1 MRPLISICMIV
12 KNEAHILRQS
22 LASFRK
28 FTEEIIIVDTGS
40 TDETKKI
47 AKEFTDFV
55 YDFEWT
61 GNFSDARNFAAT
73 KATGKW
79 VMAIDADECLE
90 EESYLKLK
98 KQLKLQNES
107 IYMAQIISFTGEKGR
122 VTTTN
127 HMPRIYKNDGT
138 ICFRGVIHEQL
149 EAVDKHSIEAGIADV
164 KIYHYGYMSEI
175 VEKQGKSNRNLRLL
189 EKEVKNN
196 KDSGFVHF
204 NIGQEMN
211 RLGKKEEALKE
222 FSEAFRLRDDNQYI
236 WAKLSAYH
244 IADLLEQEKR
254 YEESLAIIEE
264 ARIIWPNVPEFPLKK
279 ANILYLSHQL
289 EDAKEIYQNLLE
301 TTTIDYQPIVLYEA
315 TNFIPHKML
324 GHIYLEEKDYTRA
337 MTYFSKAYAENSS
350 DYGVMFQMIM
360 LLSKFHEPKEIFAF
374 MERHQFISS
383 TETGLR
389 LLSMT
394 TQQGY
399 AELSELIVQ
408 SLTDVYPPV
417 AEATEVKIRT
427 IRNVFPV
434 ISETAIVFGIKEELI
449 DAADLC
455 LWHYE
460 NPQLPIEQV
469 MKNSDVGD
477 IYDFIF
483 ENGPRISKKRY
494 LFVLERAIAL
504 GKGEFADY
512 LLALRTGYHDSINS
526 HIADLFFQY
535 DFADIALDF
544 YNIVDADE
552 VTKQGYINLINY
564 LVDAGVED
572 EALSI
577 AERGIDNFSTDFR
590 FYLWAIKIDAE
601 NRADRISEAIDEFP
615 NNRYL
620 AKLLD
625 EVSGFQDAV
634 TNNC

>member
-79 VMAIDADECLE
+79 IMAIDADECLE
-90 EESYLKLK
+90 EESYLKFK

-211 RLGKKEEALKE
+211 RLGKNKEALKE

-289 EDAKEIYQNLLE
+289 EDAKEIYQSLLE
-301 TTTIDYQPIVLYEA
+301 TTTIDYQSIVLYEA

-434 ISETAIVFGIKEELI
+434 ISETAILFGIKEELI

-460 NPQLPIEQV
+460 NPQLPIEKV

-477 IYDFIF
+477 IYNFIF

-601 NRADRISEAIDEFP
+601 NRADRISEAMDEFP

-625 EVSGFQDAV
+625 EVTVFQDAM
-634 TNNC
+634 TNN

>member
-47 AKEFTDFV
+47 AEEFTDFV

-79 VMAIDADECLE
+79 IMAIDADECLE
-90 EESYLKLK
+90 EESYLKLE
-98 KQLKLQNES
+98 KQLKSSRES

-127 HMPRIYKNDGT
+127 QMARVYKNDGT

-149 EAVDKHSIEAGIADV
+149 EAVDKHSIEAGLAEV

-175 VEKQGKSNRNLRLL
+175 VEKQGKSSRNLRLL
-189 EKEVKNN
+189 EKEMKNN
-196 KDSGFVHF
+196 KNSGFIHF

-211 RLGKKEEALKE
+211 RLGKKKEALKE
-222 FSEAFRLRDDNQYI
+222 FSEAFRLRDNNQYI

-244 IADLLEQEKR
+244 IAELLEQEKR

-279 ANILYLSHQL
+279 ANILFLSHQL

-301 TTTIDYQPIVLYEA
+301 NNVIDYQPIVLYEA
-315 TNFIPHKML
+315 TNFMPHKML
-324 GHIYLEEKDYTRA
+324 GNIYLEEKDYTRA
-337 MTYFSKAYAENSS
+337 MTHFSKAYAENSS
-350 DYGVMFQMIM
+350 DYSVMFKMIM
-360 LLSKFHEPKEIFAF
+360 LLSKFHGPKEIFAF

-383 TETGLR
+383 TDTGLR

-399 AELSELIVQ
+399 AELSELIIQ

-434 ISETAIVFGIKEELI
+434 ISETAILFGIKEELI

-460 NPQLPIEQV
+460 NPQLPIEKV

-483 ENGPRISKKRY
+483 ENGPKIDKKRY

-590 FYLWAIKIDAE
+590 FYLWTIKIDAE
-601 NRADRISEAIDEFP
+601 NRADRISEAMDEFP

-625 EVSGFQDAV
+625 EVTVFQDAM
-634 TNNC
+634 TNN

>member
-79 VMAIDADECLE
+79 IMAIDADECLE
-90 EESYLKLK
+90 EESYLKFK

-211 RLGKKEEALKE
+211 RLGKNKEALKE

-289 EDAKEIYQNLLE
+289 EDAKEIYQSLLE

-399 AELSELIVQ
+399 AELSEL
-408 SLTDVYPPV
+408 
-417 AEATEVKIRT
+417 
-427 IRNVFPV
+427 
-434 ISETAIVFGIKEELI
+434 
-449 DAADLC
+449 
-455 LWHYE
+455 
-460 NPQLPIEQV
+460 
-469 MKNSDVGD
+469 
-477 IYDFIF
+477 
-483 ENGPRISKKRY
+483 
-494 LFVLERAIAL
+494 
-504 GKGEFADY
+504 
-512 LLALRTGYHDSINS
+512 
-526 HIADLFFQY
+526 
-535 DFADIALDF
+535 
-544 YNIVDADE
+544 
-552 VTKQGYINLINY
+552 
-564 LVDAGVED
+564 
-572 EALSI
+572 
-577 AERGIDNFSTDFR
+577 
-590 FYLWAIKIDAE
+590 
-601 NRADRISEAIDEFP
+601 
-615 NNRYL
+615 
-620 AKLLD
+620 
-625 EVSGFQDAV
+625 
-634 TNNC
+634 

>member
-79 VMAIDADECLE
+79 IMAIDADECLE
-90 EESYLKLK
+90 EESYLKFK

-211 RLGKKEEALKE
+211 RLGKNKEALKE

-289 EDAKEIYQNLLE
+289 EDAKEIYQSLLE

-337 MTYFSKAYAENSS
+337 MTYFSKAFAENSS

-434 ISETAIVFGIKEELI
+434 ISETAILFGIKEELI

-460 NPQLPIEQV
+460 NPQLPIEKV

-477 IYDFIF
+477 IYNFIF

-601 NRADRISEAIDEFP
+601 NRADRISEAMDEFP

-625 EVSGFQDAV
+625 EVTVFQDAM
-634 TNNC
+634 TNN

>member
-40 TDETKKI
+40 TDDTKEI

-61 GNFSDARNFAAT
+61 GNFSDARNFAA
-73 KATGKW
+73 KHATGKW
-79 VMAIDADECLE
+79 ILAIDADECLE
-90 EESYLKLK
+90 EESYRKLE
-98 KQLKLQNES
+98 KQLKSPIEPIQ
-107 IYMAQIISFTGEKGR
+107 MAQIISFTGEKGR

-127 HMPRIYKNDGT
+127 QMARVYKNDGT

-149 EAVDKHSIEAGIADV
+149 EAVDKHAIEAGLAEV

-175 VEKQGKSNRNLRLL
+175 VEKQDKSDRNLRLL

-196 KDSGFVHF
+196 KNSGFVHF

-211 RLGKKEEALKE
+211 RLGNKKEALKE
-222 FSEAFRLRDDNQYI
+222 FSEAFRLRDNNHYI

-244 IADLLEQEKR
+244 ISELLEQEKR
-254 YEESLAIIEE
+254 YDESLAIIEE
-264 ARIIWPNVPEFPLKK
+264 AKVIWPNVPEFPLKK
-279 ANILYLSHQL
+279 ANILYVNHQL
-289 EDAKEIYQNLLE
+289 EDAKEIYKSLLE
-301 TTTIDYQPIVLYEA
+301 NTAIDYQPIVLYEA
-315 TNFIPHKML
+315 TNFMPHKML
-324 GHIYLEEKDYTRA
+324 GTIYLEEKDYTRA
-337 MTYFSKAYAENSS
+337 MTHFSKAYAENSS

-360 LLSKFHEPKEIFAF
+360 LLSKFHQPKEIFAF
-374 MERHQFISS
+374 MERHNFISS

-417 AEATEVKIRT
+417 AEATEVKIAT

-434 ISETAIVFGIKEELI
+434 ISESAILFGIKEELI

-460 NPQLPIEQV
+460 NPQLPIERA
-469 MKNSDVGD
+469 MKNSDVGE

-483 ENGPRISKKRY
+483 ENGPKISKKRY

-512 LLALRTGYHDSINS
+512 LLALRNVYHDSINS

-564 LVDAGVED
+564 LVDADVLD
-572 EALSI
+572 EALAI

-590 FYLWAIKIDAE
+590 FYLWAIKIDTE
-601 NRADRISEAIDEFP
+601 NRANRISEAMDEFP

-625 EVSGFQDAV
+625 EVTMLQDTV
-634 TNNC
+634 TNNR

>member
-79 VMAIDADECLE
+79 IMAIDADECLE

-98 KQLKLQNES
+98 KQLKLQTES

-350 DYGVMFQMIM
+350 DYGVMFQIIM

-434 ISETAIVFGIKEELI
+434 ISETAILFGIKEELI

-460 NPQLPIEQV
+460 NPQLPIEKV

-477 IYDFIF
+477 IYNFIF

-601 NRADRISEAIDEFP
+601 NRADRISEAMDEFP

-625 EVSGFQDAV
+625 EVTVFQDAM
-634 TNNC
+634 TNNR

>member
-79 VMAIDADECLE
+79 IMAIDADECLE
-90 EESYLKLK
+90 EESYLKFK

-211 RLGKKEEALKE
+211 RLGKNKEALKE

-289 EDAKEIYQNLLE
+289 EDAKEIYQSLLE

-434 ISETAIVFGIKEELI
+434 ISETAILFGIKEELI

-460 NPQLPIEQV
+460 NPQLPIEKV

-477 IYDFIF
+477 IYNFIF

-590 FYLWAIKIDAE
+590 FYLWTIKIDAE
-601 NRADRISEAIDEFP
+601 NRADRISEAMDEFP

-625 EVSGFQDAV
+625 EVTVFQDAM
-634 TNNC
+634 TNN

>member
-79 VMAIDADECLE
+79 IMAIDADECLE

-434 ISETAIVFGIKEELI
+434 ISETAILFGIKEELI

-460 NPQLPIEQV
+460 NPQLPIEKV

-477 IYDFIF
+477 IYNFIF

-601 NRADRISEAIDEFP
+601 NRADRISEAMDEFP

-625 EVSGFQDAV
+625 EVTVFQDAM
-634 TNNC
+634 TNN

>member
-79 VMAIDADECLE
+79 IMAIDADECLE

-98 KQLKLQNES
+98 KQLKLQTES

-175 VEKQGKSNRNLRLL
+175 VEKQGKSNRNLGLL

-350 DYGVMFQMIM
+350 DYGVMFQIIM

-434 ISETAIVFGIKEELI
+434 ISETAIIFGIKEELI

-477 IYDFIF
+477 IYNFIF

-601 NRADRISEAIDEFP
+601 NRADRISEAMDEFP

-625 EVSGFQDAV
+625 EVTVFQDAM
-634 TNNC
+634 TNNR

>member
-79 VMAIDADECLE
+79 IMAIDADECLE

-289 EDAKEIYQNLLE
+289 EDAKEIYQSLLE

-477 IYDFIF
+477 IYNFIF

-544 YNIVDADE
+544 YNIVDANE

-601 NRADRISEAIDEFP
+601 NRADRISEAMDEFP

-625 EVSGFQDAV
+625 EVTVFQDAM
-634 TNNC
+634 TNNR

>member
-79 VMAIDADECLE
+79 IMAIDADECLE
-90 EESYLKLK
+90 EESYLKFK

-211 RLGKKEEALKE
+211 RLGKNKEALKE

-289 EDAKEIYQNLLE
+289 EDAKEIYQSLLE

-460 NPQLPIEQV
+460 NPQLPIEKV

-477 IYDFIF
+477 IYNFIF

-601 NRADRISEAIDEFP
+601 NRADRISEAMDEFP

-625 EVSGFQDAV
+625 EVTVFQDAM
-634 TNNC
+634 TNN

>member
-79 VMAIDADECLE
+79 IMAIDADECLE

-98 KQLKLQNES
+98 KQLKLQTES

-350 DYGVMFQMIM
+350 DYGVMFQIIM

-434 ISETAIVFGIKEELI
+434 ISETAIIFGIKEELI

-477 IYDFIF
+477 IYNFIF

-526 HIADLFFQY
+526 DIADLFFQY

-601 NRADRISEAIDEFP
+601 NRADRISEAMDEFP

-625 EVSGFQDAV
+625 KVTVFQDAM
-634 TNNC
+634 TNNR

>member
-79 VMAIDADECLE
+79 IMAIDADECLE

-350 DYGVMFQMIM
+350 DYGVMFQIIM

-434 ISETAIVFGIKEELI
+434 ISETAIIFGIKEELI

-477 IYDFIF
+477 IYNFIF

-601 NRADRISEAIDEFP
+601 NRADRISEAMDEFP

-625 EVSGFQDAV
+625 EVTVFQDAM
-634 TNNC
+634 TNNR

>member
-289 EDAKEIYQNLLE
+289 EDAKEIYQSLLE

-434 ISETAIVFGIKEELI
+434 ISETAILFGIKEELI

-460 NPQLPIEQV
+460 NPQLPIEKV

-477 IYDFIF
+477 IYNFIF
-483 ENGPRISKKRY
+483 ENGPIISKKRY

-601 NRADRISEAIDEFP
+601 NRADRISEAMDEFP

-625 EVSGFQDAV
+625 EVTVFQDAM
-634 TNNC
+634 TNNR

>member
-79 VMAIDADECLE
+79 IMAIDADECLE
-90 EESYLKLK
+90 EESYLKFK

-211 RLGKKEEALKE
+211 RLGKNKEALKE

-289 EDAKEIYQNLLE
+289 EDAKEIYQSLLE

-434 ISETAIVFGIKEELI
+434 ISETAILFGIKEELI

-460 NPQLPIEQV
+460 NPQLPIEKV

-477 IYDFIF
+477 IYNFIF

-601 NRADRISEAIDEFP
+601 NRADRISEAMDEFP

-625 EVSGFQDAV
+625 EVTVFQDAM
-634 TNNC
+634 TNN

>member
-289 EDAKEIYQNLLE
+289 EDAKEIYQSLLE

-434 ISETAIVFGIKEELI
+434 ISETAILFGIKEELI

-460 NPQLPIEQV
+460 NPQLPIEKV

-477 IYDFIF
+477 IYNFIF

-601 NRADRISEAIDEFP
+601 NRADRISEAMDEFP

-625 EVSGFQDAV
+625 EVTVFQDAM
-634 TNNC
+634 TNNR

>member
-79 VMAIDADECLE
+79 IMAIDADECLE

-98 KQLKLQNES
+98 KQLKLQTES

-350 DYGVMFQMIM
+350 DYGVMFQIIM

-434 ISETAIVFGIKEELI
+434 ISETAIIFGIKEELI

-477 IYDFIF
+477 IYNFIF

-601 NRADRISEAIDEFP
+601 NRADRISEAMDEFP

-625 EVSGFQDAV
+625 EVTVFQDAM
-634 TNNC
+634 TNNR

>member
-79 VMAIDADECLE
+79 IMAIDADECLE

-289 EDAKEIYQNLLE
+289 EDAKEIYQSLLE

-350 DYGVMFQMIM
+350 DYGVMFQIIM

-434 ISETAIVFGIKEELI
+434 ISETAIIFGIKEELI

-477 IYDFIF
+477 IYNFIF

-601 NRADRISEAIDEFP
+601 NRADRISEAMDEFP

-625 EVSGFQDAV
+625 EVTVFQDAM
-634 TNNC
+634 TNNR

>member
-79 VMAIDADECLE
+79 IMAIDADECLE

-98 KQLKLQNES
+98 KQLKLQTES

-434 ISETAIVFGIKEELI
+434 ISETAILFGIKEELI

-460 NPQLPIEQV
+460 NPQLPIEKV

-477 IYDFIF
+477 IYNFIF

-601 NRADRISEAIDEFP
+601 NRADRISEAMDEFP

-625 EVSGFQDAV
+625 EVTVFQDAM
-634 TNNC
+634 TNNR

>member
-47 AKEFTDFV
+47 ANEFTDFV

-79 VMAIDADECLE
+79 ILVIDADECLE
-90 EESYLKLK
+90 EESYLKLE
-98 KQLKLQNES
+98 KQLKSQRES
-107 IYMAQIISFTGEKGR
+107 MYMAQIISFTGEKGR

-127 HMPRIYKNDGT
+127 QMARVYKNDGT

-149 EAVDKHSIEAGIADV
+149 EAVDKHSIEAGLAEV

-175 VEKQGKSNRNLRLL
+175 VEKQGKSSRNLRLL
-189 EKEVKNN
+189 EKEMKNN
-196 KDSGFVHF
+196 KNSGFVHF
-204 NIGQEMN
+204 NFGQEMN
-211 RLGKKEEALKE
+211 RLGNKKEALKE
-222 FSEAFRLRDDNQYI
+222 FSEAFRLRDNNQYI

-244 IADLLEQEKR
+244 IAELLEQEKR

-289 EDAKEIYQNLLE
+289 EDAKEIYQTLLE
-301 TTTIDYQPIVLYEA
+301 NKVIDYQPIVLYEA
-315 TNFIPHKML
+315 TNFMPHKML
-324 GHIYLEEKDYTRA
+324 GTIYLEEKDYTRA
-337 MTYFSKAYAENSS
+337 MTHFSKAYAENSS

-360 LLSKFHEPKEIFAF
+360 LLSKFHGPKEIFAF
-374 MERHQFISS
+374 MERHHFISS

-434 ISETAIVFGIKEELI
+434 ISETAILFGIKEELI

-460 NPQLPIEQV
+460 NPQLPIEKV

-483 ENGPRISKKRY
+483 ENGPKIDKKRY

-512 LLALRTGYHDSINS
+512 LLALRTVYHDSINS

-552 VTKQGYINLINY
+552 VTKQGYLNLINH
-564 LVDAGVED
+564 LVDAGVDD
-572 EALSI
+572 EALAI
-577 AERGIDNFSTDFR
+577 AECGIDNFSTDFR
-590 FYLWAIKIDAE
+590 FYLWAIKIDTE
-601 NRADRISEAIDEFP
+601 NRANRISEAIDEFP

-625 EVSGFQDAV
+625 EVTLFQEV
-634 TNNC
+634 TNNR